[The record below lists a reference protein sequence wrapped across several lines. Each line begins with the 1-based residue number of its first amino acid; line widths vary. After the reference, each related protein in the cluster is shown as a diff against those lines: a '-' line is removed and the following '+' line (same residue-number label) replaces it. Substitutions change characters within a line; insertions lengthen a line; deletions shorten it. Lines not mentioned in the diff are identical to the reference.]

1 MAEMP
6 ENEFVE
12 VRNGG
17 YYVRGTRIP
26 LDVLVWGL
34 RRGETAETLLE
45 KYPYLGS
52 LEKVNGAIAFIE
64 GNPGAVERYLENME
78 ALWEK
83 LRREHPIPEEML
95 QRLERARKEFER
107 RSA

>member
-34 RRGETAETLLE
+34 RRGETAETFLE
-45 KYPYLGS
+45 SYPSLGS
-52 LEKVNGAIAFIE
+52 LEKVTGAIDFIRE
-64 GNPGAVERYLENME
+64 QPEAVERYLGYIEE
-78 ALWEK
+78 LWEK
-83 LRREHPIPEEML
+83 FRREHPIPEEML
-95 QRLERARKEFER
+95 QRLERTRKDLER

>member
-34 RRGETAETLLE
+34 VISKASKLSGTNSVGSTPFPRRCSSAW
-45 KYPYLGS
+45 S
-52 LEKVNGAIAFIE
+52 L
-64 GNPGAVERYLENME
+64 PGRN
-78 ALWEK
+78 
-83 LRREHPIPEEML
+83 
-95 QRLERARKEFER
+95 
-107 RSA
+107 